1 MAPVAAS
8 LIASMAYSLIQTV
21 ASSSVKTIT
30 GKGVKRGG
38 KEQEDWFLPLIA
50 LPSNDVPFKS
60 SGKGVTKARRGCMD
74 KSFLFCSIF

>member
-1 MAPVAAS
+1 MKQKKQEGGFPPAVMAPVAAS

-50 LPSNDVPFKS
+50 LPSNDVPF
-60 SGKGVTKARRGCMD
+60 
-74 KSFLFCSIF
+74 

>member
-1 MAPVAAS
+1 MKQKKQEGGFPPAVMAPVAAS

-38 KEQEDWFLPLIA
+38 KEQED
-50 LPSNDVPFKS
+50 
-60 SGKGVTKARRGCMD
+60 
-74 KSFLFCSIF
+74 